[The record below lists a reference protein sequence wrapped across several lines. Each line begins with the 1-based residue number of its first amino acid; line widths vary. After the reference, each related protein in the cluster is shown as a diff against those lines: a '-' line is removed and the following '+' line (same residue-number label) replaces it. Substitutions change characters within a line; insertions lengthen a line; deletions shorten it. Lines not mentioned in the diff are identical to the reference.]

1 MSTTG
6 TTSTSVFNGNL
17 TCAHNN
23 DQQINDDLEVL
34 FIKHVPDSEI
44 GIKISVA
51 KDLYMASD
59 FTNNP
64 DKPAKKF
71 AQEAIE
77 RAEAFC
83 AVLKQRRLL

>member
-6 TTSTSVFNGNL
+6 GTTASFNGNL
-17 TCAHNN
+17 TCAHDN
-23 DQQINDDLEVL
+23 DQKITDDLEVL
-34 FIKHVPDSEI
+34 FIKHVPETEN

-51 KDLYMASD
+51 KDLYMSSD

-64 DKPAKKF
+64 NKSAKKF
-71 AQEAIE
+71 AQEAVE

-83 AVLKQRRLL
+83 KVLKQKGLL